1 MNYEGQICR
10 GPMERSS
17 YMLPVAVG
25 CSYNRCKFC
34 TLFRHLKY
42 RELPMEQI
50 EAELERVRNLGGNPK
65 HVFLG
70 DGNAFGLDTGRL
82 LKITDLIHRY
92 FPDCCAINMDATVTN
107 IRAKSQEE
115 LQALRAAGIRHLY
128 LGIESG
134 LDDVLVRMEK
144 DHNLDQAYRQID
156 RIQNAGFIYDAHI
169 MTGIAGH
176 GRGREN
182 AYATA
187 EFFNR
192 TRPRRVINFSLF
204 LSHSAPLYREAQAKT
219 FVPATELEN
228 LQEERLLDILSKAE
242 KLDDVITLEQ
252 ALSEVRYEIESLTAS
267 LRRMDSQVAY
277 STLNIDLSEVVD
289 YQQPSIQPK
298 SFGERIAAVWSRSV
312 ERMGDIAEG
321 LVLFAVEALP
331 SILLFLVLPVLAI
344 LFIIRAVRRSRRA
357 KRSKTASVPV
367 PEPAKKED

>member
-50 EAELERVRNLGGNPK
+50 EAELARVRNLGGNPMR
-65 HVFLG
+65 VFLG
-70 DGNAFGLDTGRL
+70 DGNAFGLDTDCL

-92 FPDCCAINMDATVTN
+92 FPDCSAINMDATVTN
-107 IRAKSQEE
+107 IQAKSQEE
-115 LQALRAAGIRHLY
+115 LQALRAAGVCHLY

-134 LDDVLVRMEK
+134 LDDVLRRMGK

-156 RIQNAGFIYDAHI
+156 RIQSAGFIFDAHI

-176 GRGREN
+176 GRGAEN
-182 AYATA
+182 AAATA

-192 TRPRRVINFSLF
+192 TKPRRIINFSLF
-204 LSHSAPLYREAQAKT
+204 LFHSAPLYQEAQAKT

-228 LQEERLLDILSKAE
+228 LQEERLLLERLTAE
-242 KLDDVITLEQ
+242 EPLEYDGFHDRIEFRVRGTLPGDREKMLARLEQ
-252 ALSEVRYEIESLTAS
+252 AIEQY
-267 LRRMDSQVAY
+267 RNQEPV
-277 STLNIDLSEVVD
+277 
-289 YQQPSIQPK
+289 
-298 SFGERIAAVWSRSV
+298 IA
-312 ERMGDIAEG
+312 IA
-321 LVLFAVEALP
+321 
-331 SILLFLVLPVLAI
+331 
-344 LFIIRAVRRSRRA
+344 
-357 KRSKTASVPV
+357 
-367 PEPAKKED
+367 

>member
-92 FPDCCAINMDATVTN
+92 FPDCCAINMDATVIN

-219 FVPATELEN
+219 FVPAT
-228 LQEERLLDILSKAE
+228 
-242 KLDDVITLEQ
+242 
-252 ALSEVRYEIESLTAS
+252 
-267 LRRMDSQVAY
+267 
-277 STLNIDLSEVVD
+277 
-289 YQQPSIQPK
+289 
-298 SFGERIAAVWSRSV
+298 
-312 ERMGDIAEG
+312 
-321 LVLFAVEALP
+321 
-331 SILLFLVLPVLAI
+331 
-344 LFIIRAVRRSRRA
+344 
-357 KRSKTASVPV
+357 
-367 PEPAKKED
+367 